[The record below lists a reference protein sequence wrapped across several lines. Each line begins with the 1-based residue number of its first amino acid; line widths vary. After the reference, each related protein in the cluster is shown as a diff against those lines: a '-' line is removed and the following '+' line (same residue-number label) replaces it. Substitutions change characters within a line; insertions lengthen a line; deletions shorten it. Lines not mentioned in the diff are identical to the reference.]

1 MKTAFDLVCTNTN
14 SGSLTYIISLLQGIK
29 KNPPKKK
36 TYIFIN
42 KNIFDLHQHLIRKCK
57 NLIIIKVPEFYT
69 LSYFKIFWIQII
81 LPLKLKKLKIEKL
94 LSPLNICPLV
104 SKYFKIKTT
113 LILHS
118 NLPWVKFN
126 LMPGNFIKKNI
137 IKYFMEK
144 SLEKCDQIVCVS
156 KTSKEELS
164 KILKPN
170 FRKKI
175 KYLYLSLN
183 EEFYKKKNNHYL
195 KNVKYEQDYILSIC
209 SCAKYHNIFKLI
221 QSFDMFIKKYN
232 TNLKFY
238 LVLTILDQIYFDEII
253 TYINK
258 KNLQNNIKII
268 LNLNSKFL
276 FNLYKYASAYIFS
289 SYSESFGY
297 TSLEAMKMNC
307 PVAISNHSSSSE
319 INGNAALYFN
329 PNNIND
335 ITDKLQK
342 VIMNKKIIKKLKKR
356 GKINIKKF
364 IPVKHTENLIKLIEN
379 Q

>member
-1 MKTAFDLVCTNTN
+1 MKIAFDLVCTNIN

-42 KNIFDLHQHLIRKCK
+42 KKIFDLHQDLIRKCK

-69 LSYFKIFWIQII
+69 LSYFKIFWIQIV

-104 SKYFKIKTT
+104 SNYFKIKTT

-126 LMPGNFIKKNI
+126 LMPGNFIKKKI
-137 IKYFMEK
+137 IKYFMQK
-144 SLEKCDQIVCVS
+144 SLEKCDHIVCVS

-183 EEFYKKKNNHYL
+183 EEFYKKKNNYYL

-209 SCAKYHNIFKLI
+209 SCAKYHNILKLI
-221 QSFDMFIKKYN
+221 QSFDVFIKKYN

-238 LVLTILDQIYFDEII
+238 LVLTILDQIYFDEIMS
-253 TYINK
+253 YINK
-258 KNLQNNIKII
+258 KKLQNKVKII
-268 LNLNSKFL
+268 LNLNSRFL
-276 FNLYKYASAYIFS
+276 FNLYKYSNAYIFS

-297 TSLEAMKMNC
+297 TSLEAMKMSC
-307 PVAISNHSSSSE
+307 PVAISNHSSSKE

-329 PNNIND
+329 PNNVND

-342 VIMNKKIIKKLKKR
+342 ITMNKKIVKKLKKR

-364 IPVKHTENLIKLIEN
+364 TPGKHTENLLKLILN
-379 Q
+379 

>member
-1 MKTAFDLVCTNTN
+1 MKTAFDLVCTNIN

-42 KNIFDLHQHLIRKCK
+42 KNIFDLHQDLIRKCK

-69 LSYFKIFWIQII
+69 LSYFKIFWLQIV

-104 SKYFKIKTT
+104 SNYFKIKTT

-126 LMPGNFIKKNI
+126 LMPGNFIKKKI
-137 IKYFMEK
+137 IKYFMQK
-144 SLEKCDQIVCVS
+144 SLEKCDHIVCVS

-195 KNVKYEQDYILSIC
+195 KNVKYKQDYILTIC
-209 SCAKYHNIFKLI
+209 SCAKYHNILKLI
-221 QSFDMFIKKYN
+221 QSFDVFIKKYN
-232 TNLKFY
+232 INLKFY
-238 LVLTILDQIYFDEII
+238 LVLTILDQIYFDEIMS
-253 TYINK
+253 YINK
-258 KNLQNNIKII
+258 K
-268 LNLNSKFL
+268 
-276 FNLYKYASAYIFS
+276 
-289 SYSESFGY
+289 
-297 TSLEAMKMNC
+297 
-307 PVAISNHSSSSE
+307 
-319 INGNAALYFN
+319 
-329 PNNIND
+329 
-335 ITDKLQK
+335 ITK
-342 VIMNKKIIKKLKKR
+342 
-356 GKINIKKF
+356 
-364 IPVKHTENLIKLIEN
+364 
-379 Q
+379 